1 MISLWPQVGED
12 ELRIHH
18 LVHTQFNSVSNFAES
33 QRNALL
39 ESDFKGN
46 WRINHHFQ
54 ADTKTKHNC
63 RSTRSLK
70 KNTKFYFCKQCDGL
84 KFLGCKESTGG
95 DLPKR
100 ANKLQMMQF
109 SQPNSPPNTTKG

>member
-33 QRNALL
+33 QQNALF

-54 ADTKTKHNC
+54 AETKKTKY
-63 RSTRSLK
+63 RKIQIS
-70 KNTKFYFCKQCDGL
+70 YFCKHFDGL
-84 KFLGCKESTGG
+84 KFLGCKESAGG
-95 DLPKR
+95 DLPKTSKQ
-100 ANKLQMMQF
+100 ATNDAIF
-109 SQPNSPPNTTKG
+109 TTKLTTKYY

>member
-33 QRNALL
+33 QQNALF

-54 ADTKTKHNC
+54 AETK
-63 RSTRSLK
+63 K
-70 KNTKFYFCKQCDGL
+70 KN
-84 KFLGCKESTGG
+84 
-95 DLPKR
+95 PK
-100 ANKLQMMQF
+100 L
-109 SQPNSPPNTTKG
+109 

>member
-33 QRNALL
+33 QQNALF

-54 ADTKTKHNC
+54 AETKTKLNC
-63 RSTRSLK
+63 RRTRSLW
-70 KNTKFYFCKQCDGL
+70 
-84 KFLGCKESTGG
+84 
-95 DLPKR
+95 
-100 ANKLQMMQF
+100 
-109 SQPNSPPNTTKG
+109 SQEKSP